1 MFNNFENGREQEQE
15 IGSCLDLSALQT
27 ACSVAE
33 IEASDCRR
41 CGASDADTD
50 NSRMEGNSE
59 ATTTSTK
66 SARSEPEIS
75 RFPESAAAA
84 ARLTNGPL
92 RRAIPLPLPAPCPS
106 TPGQEGCAASGLRLP
121 LQLLPGRVP
130 GGHPAV
136 VRLPPRHRSR
146 FLVALLHGGVVL
158 FAGAWGTACSDR
170 FFVLLGVAV
179 GVGVAG
185 GGGEAGA
192 VSTSRRAVST

>member
-1 MFNNFENGREQEQE
+1 MFNNFEKGREEEKE

-59 ATTTSTK
+59 ATSTK

-84 ARLTNGPL
+84 VRLTNGPL

-106 TPGQEGCAASGLRLP
+106 TPGQEGTAASGLRLP

-136 VRLPPRHRSR
+136 VRLPPCHRSR

-158 FAGAWGTACSDR
+158 FAGAWGGLR
-170 FFVLLGVAV
+170 VLIVSLGCLA
-179 GVGVAG
+179 
-185 GGGEAGA
+185 
-192 VSTSRRAVST
+192 

>member
-1 MFNNFENGREQEQE
+1 MFNNFENGREQEEE
-15 IGSCLDLSALQT
+15 IGSCLDLYALQT

-41 CGASDADTD
+41 WGASDADTD

-59 ATTTSTK
+59 ATSTK

-75 RFPESAAAA
+75 KFPESAATAA

-92 RRAIPLPLPAPCPS
+92 RRAIPLPLPLPAPCPS
-106 TPGQEGCAASGLRLP
+106 TPGQEGSAASGLRLP

-136 VRLPPRHRSR
+136 VRLPPCHRSR

-158 FAGAWGTACSDR
+158 FAGAWGGLR
-170 FFVLLGVAV
+170 VLIVSLGCLA
-179 GVGVAG
+179 
-185 GGGEAGA
+185 
-192 VSTSRRAVST
+192 